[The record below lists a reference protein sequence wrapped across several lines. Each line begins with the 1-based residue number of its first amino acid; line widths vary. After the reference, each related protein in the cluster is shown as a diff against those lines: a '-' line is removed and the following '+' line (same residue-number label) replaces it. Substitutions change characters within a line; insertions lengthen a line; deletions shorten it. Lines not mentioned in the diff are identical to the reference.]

1 MALTKSDVEKFLQR
15 EKYKYED
22 TRRPGEK
29 EGGSNDHVWIDK
41 TRSYEVAQAI
51 ATTINE
57 KLGEKELAT
66 FPQYALKNLVHMLEN
81 LLHRIVTKD
90 GRLTREQWNKSID
103 DFGDFAASELCD

>member
-51 ATTINE
+51 ATALNE
-57 KLGEKELAT
+57 YVGDKLSKLSQAELE
-66 FPQYALKNLVHMLEN
+66 NLIHSLEN
-81 LLHRIVTKD
+81 LLHKISTAD
-90 GRLTREQWNKSID
+90 GRLTRDKWNKSIK
-103 DFGDFAASELCD
+103 DFAMFAASEL